1 MTLNELKT
9 LKVGQIVKYTNDV
22 DKLNVEY
29 WEVNYTSENGLILQ
43 DYKRKHIRN
52 VIGFDD
58 PDINHIASMLTI
70 DRPLWDKM
78 GDKDRQLK
86 RELRLVEAKIRDA
99 EFKIAQI
106 GNFRN
111 ALLQSNKTS
120 LNESNKISAEWD
132 NLEFLIEQRNEL
144 IEKI

>member
-1 MTLNELKT
+1 MTLDQLKS
-9 LKVGQIVKYTNDV
+9 LKVGQVVKYTNDL
-22 DKLNVEY
+22 DAFNVEY
-29 WEVNYTSENGLILQ
+29 YTVSDINFDGICLTHSQGYGLRTI
-43 DYKRKHIRN
+43 H
-52 VIGFDD
+52 FSD

-70 DRPLWDKM
+70 DQPLRDKVLEP
-78 GDKDRQLK
+78 KKQLE

-111 ALLQSNKTS
+111 ALLQSDRTS